1 MHNRDIRISSYI
13 QNMFKGRIRSDNNKP
28 HSIWIISKKEEM
40 LFLIKNN
47 GLIRLK
53 VVGLKKNLAII

>member
-1 MHNRDIRISSYI
+1 
-13 QNMFKGRIRSDNNKP
+13 MFKGRIRSDNNKP